1 MTVTRYLAIL
11 ILGIATLCS
20 GSAAGAGKVVATVLT
35 SDMPRYREAHRSFVK
50 ALSARGYD
58 QGSVEI
64 LTQTPNPDPI
74 SWANTL
80 RKFNAVKPDVI
91 VTFGASATLAAL
103 QETDNAIPVVFADVY
118 GPVETGMTRSMSK
131 SGTNLC
137 GASSKVPVATLVKTM
152 ADIRPVR
159 TLGILYNNREAGAIV
174 QLKELK
180 RLAAQHGFTVVEA
193 NVPTAAGLDAA
204 LGHLVSRSDCLFVT
218 ESSVVGKQFD
228 RIMRKANEARLP
240 VISTVPEAAE
250 KGALVTL
257 EISPAEQ
264 GQLAAEYAAKILAGK
279 KPGELPIATAH
290 KVELVVNLHTA
301 KGLGLQIPFRTLN
314 AATKVLK

>member
-1 MTVTRYLAIL
+1 MNVTRFIAIL
-11 ILGIATLCS
+11 ILGITTLCS

-35 SDMPRYREAHRSFVK
+35 SDMPRYREAHRAFVK

-91 VTFGASATLAAL
+91 VTFGAPATLAAL
-103 QETDNAIPVVFADVY
+103 QEADNAIPVVFADVY
-118 GPVETGMTRSMSK
+118 GPVETGLTRSMSK
-131 SGTNLC
+131 SGNNLC

-159 TLGILYNNREAGAIV
+159 TLGIIYNNREAGAIV

-180 RLAAQHGFTVVEA
+180 RLAAQHGFTVAEA

-204 LGHLVSRSDCLFVT
+204 LGHIASRSDCLFVT
-218 ESSVVGKQFD
+218 ESSVVGKQLD
-228 RIMRKANEARLP
+228 RVMRKANEARLP

-279 KPGELPIATAH
+279 KPGELPIVSAR
-290 KVELVVNLHTA
+290 KVELVVNLHAA
-301 KGLGLQIPFRTLN
+301 KALGLQIPFRALN
-314 AATKVLK
+314 VATKVLK